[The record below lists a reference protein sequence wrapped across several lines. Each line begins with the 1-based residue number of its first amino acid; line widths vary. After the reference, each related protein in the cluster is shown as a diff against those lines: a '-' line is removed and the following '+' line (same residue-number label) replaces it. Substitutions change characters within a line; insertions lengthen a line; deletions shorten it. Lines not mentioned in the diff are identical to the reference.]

1 MSLTKTDFNFSGV
14 DHLIELSLMEDIG
27 PGDITTDLII
37 AQDHIVDAF
46 WVAKSSGV
54 ISGLFVAEK
63 VFRKLDNNIMWKPLV
78 NEGEFVEKGNVIL
91 EFSGQYR
98 ALLTGERTALN
109 FAQRMSGISTMAHE
123 YAKVLERTSCR
134 ILDTRKTL
142 PAHRML
148 DKYAVKV
155 GGGENHRIGL
165 FDMVMIKDNHIQ
177 VAGGIKNAIEAVR
190 KNLSNDILIEVET
203 TNIDEVKE
211 ALENKANIIMLD
223 NMNTQ
228 QMKDAVE
235 FINKRAITEASGS
248 MSIERLKET
257 AMAGVDYI
265 SVGALTHSVKAFDI
279 SQKIKNQAKNE

>member
-1 MSLTKTDFNFSGV
+1 
-14 DHLIELSLMEDIG
+14 
-27 PGDITTDLII
+27 
-37 AQDHIVDAF
+37 
-46 WVAKSSGV
+46 
-54 ISGLFVAEK
+54 
-63 VFRKLDNNIMWKPLV
+63 MWKPLV

-91 EFSGQYR
+91 EFRGQYR